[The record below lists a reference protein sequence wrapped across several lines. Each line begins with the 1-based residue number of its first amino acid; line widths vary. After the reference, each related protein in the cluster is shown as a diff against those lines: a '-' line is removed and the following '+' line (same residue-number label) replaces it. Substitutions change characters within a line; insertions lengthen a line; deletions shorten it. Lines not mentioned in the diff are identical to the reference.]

1 MVKLGN
7 IGTLS
12 SDAQLTRI
20 NKVLGEK
27 PCIKTVNIHNL
38 TVQTNLAYGTI
49 LILLQVG
56 LEIAAIANL
65 AIEKVVQSELFANLS
80 VLKQDLKQKQVE
92 PIILDELE
100 MEKMEIIEDQPKSSQ
115 STPSQENA
123 KNPKKKK
130 SRKSKKQKKQPEDNQ
145 PAKLENTDAN
155 QGKINKSKGKKFTR
169 SMTEKVDEKTKEI
182 PDRMGQDHSYR

>member
-1 MVKLGN
+1 MSITESTAINIVQQLIVKLGN

-12 SDAQLTRI
+12 PDDQLTRI

-27 PCIKTVNIHNL
+27 PCIKTVNINNL
-38 TVQTNLAYGTI
+38 AVQTNLTYGMI

-65 AIEKVVQSELFANLS
+65 AIEKVVQSELFTNLS
-80 VLKQDLKQKQVE
+80 KQTEDSKQKQVK
-92 PIILDELE
+92 PIILDKLG

-123 KNPKKKK
+123 KNLKKKK
-130 SRKSKKQKKQPEDNQ
+130 AGNPKSKKSNRRTINLPNQKIQ
-145 PAKLENTDAN
+145 
-155 QGKINKSKGKKFTR
+155 
-169 SMTEKVDEKTKEI
+169 M
-182 PDRMGQDHSYR
+182 